1 MNVIILLKWFCGEYY
16 LMWNKIF
23 IIIRVLW
30 SVIYYKKG
38 IGFSFG
44 IVFKFCV

>member
-1 MNVIILLKWFCGEYY
+1 MVLWGMLFIIKWV
-16 LMWNKIF
+16 MWNKIF

-38 IGFSFG
+38 IVFSFG
-44 IVFKFCV
+44 IVFKFCI